1 MRPHDHHLRAEAVRL
16 CVEDG
21 LSQAAISRKLG
32 VSYDSVR
39 TWVKRYKAHGAKG
52 LLPAYSNCGRSP
64 VFNSR
69 IIERAL
75 EYKTRH
81 PEWGTGF
88 IRLKLEDDFPGQ
100 PLPKSRRLQQVFK
113 AKGVQPER
121 TRLPKTKGSWAARP
135 FDRVQVDAKERL
147 KTADGQ
153 VCCYL
158 NFVDEHTGS
167 ELDAFVFPLCPHQ

>member
-88 IRLKLEDDFPGQ
+88 IRLKLESAELKINGIAGLSRGFSHVARQ
-100 PLPKSRRLQQVFK
+100 TASLPLSLTLYI
-113 AKGVQPER
+113 AW
-121 TRLPKTKGSWAARP
+121 S
-135 FDRVQVDAKERL
+135 
-147 KTADGQ
+147 
-153 VCCYL
+153 
-158 NFVDEHTGS
+158 
-167 ELDAFVFPLCPHQ
+167 AFCIRS